1 MVAESHCEGPSP
13 MRDHAVLST
22 ELASQISILIGLG
35 DVAFITY
42 HMLVIGD
49 DFRCVFRACQPS
61 RNRNSPLAGRS
72 H

>member
-1 MVAESHCEGPSP
+1 MVAESHCEVPSP
-13 MRDHAVLST
+13 TRNHAVLSA

-35 DVAFITY
+35 GVAFITY
-42 HMLVIGD
+42 DMLVIAD

-61 RNRNSPLAGRS
+61 GNRNSPLAGRS